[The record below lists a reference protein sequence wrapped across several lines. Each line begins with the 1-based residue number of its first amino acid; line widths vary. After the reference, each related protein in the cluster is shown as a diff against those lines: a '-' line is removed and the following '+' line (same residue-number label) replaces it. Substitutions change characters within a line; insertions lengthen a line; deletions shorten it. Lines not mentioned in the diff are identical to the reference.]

1 MIRLALES
9 YQGMLSL
16 LLAFWLMELILISL
30 VIWTVYFMT
39 LLIILLCVFGAVAL
53 MVVLGQRFGKPME
66 VEQQQKYSK
75 ILWVVVFIA
84 IVAAIIKQML

>member
-1 MIRLALES
+1 
-9 YQGMLSL
+9 
-16 LLAFWLMELILISL
+16 
-30 VIWTVYFMT
+30 MT

-75 ILWVVVFIA
+75 ILWIVVFIA
-84 IVAAIIKQML
+84 IVAAIIKQMF